1 MLQKLQQLLR
11 KICRLGKADGLVHRD
26 KAYLHPG
33 SPTDLAK
40 GPTHIFPQTVTGL
53 VIPKK

>member
-11 KICRLGKADGLVHRD
+11 KICRLGKADGLVHRG